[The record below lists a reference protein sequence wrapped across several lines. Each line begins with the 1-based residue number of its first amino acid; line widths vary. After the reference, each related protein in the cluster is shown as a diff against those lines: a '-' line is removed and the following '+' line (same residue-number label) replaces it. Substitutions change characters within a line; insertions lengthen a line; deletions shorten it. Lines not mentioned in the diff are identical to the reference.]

1 MRKKQNILVLG
12 GKGKTGRR
20 VASRLL
26 ERGQTVRIGSRSEKP
41 SFDWDNPAS
50 WEAALKGME
59 SVYITFQPD
68 LAVPGAGE
76 AIEALTKQ
84 AVKLGIKKVVLLS
97 GKGEKEAEKC
107 EEIVK
112 NSGLEWAIVR
122 ASWFNQNFSESFF
135 LDPILAGHVAL
146 PKNEAQVPY
155 VDAND
160 IADVVVEA
168 LLNEEHN
175 GNTYELTG
183 PRTLTF
189 SDVVKEI
196 SAATGKDIQFTAI
209 SMEAYMKMLKNFQL
223 PDDYLWLI
231 NYLFEEVLVE
241 SNSVITND
249 IEKVLGRKPIDF
261 TEFAQKT
268 TAAGVWNLIPKTM
281 AQKV

>member
-1 MRKKQNILVLG
+1 MTKKQNILVLG
-12 GKGKTGRR
+12 GKGKTGSR
-20 VASRLL
+20 VASRLVAK
-26 ERGQTVRIGSRSEKP
+26 GQAVRIGSRSETP
-41 SFDWDNPAS
+41 SFDWEDLDTWAG
-50 WEAALKGME
+50 ALEGMD

-68 LAVPGAGE
+68 LAVPGARE
-76 AIEALTKQ
+76 AIKGFTLR
-84 AVKLGIKKVVLLS
+84 AVKSGVQKVVLLS

-112 NSGLEWAIVR
+112 NSGLEWTIVR

-146 PKNEAQVPY
+146 PKNKAKVPY

-168 LLNEEHN
+168 LLNEKHN
-175 GNTYELTG
+175 GKTYELTG

-196 SAATGKDIQFTAI
+196 STATEKDIQFTSI
-209 SMEAYMKMLKNFQL
+209 SMEEYNAMMKEFQL
-223 PDDYLWLI
+223 PDSYLWLI

-261 TEFAQKT
+261 SRYANKVAQS
-268 TAAGVWNLIPKTM
+268 GLWDGIEVEQL
-281 AQKV
+281 